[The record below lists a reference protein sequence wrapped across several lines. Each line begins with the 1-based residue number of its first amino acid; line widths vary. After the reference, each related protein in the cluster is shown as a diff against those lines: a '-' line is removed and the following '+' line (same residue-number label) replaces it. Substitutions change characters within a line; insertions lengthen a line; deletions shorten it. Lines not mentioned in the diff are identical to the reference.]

1 MLEKES
7 FTMTKE
13 FFENRIARLRSLSVF
28 EKILFA
34 AIFSYIVV
42 LSVLTSFKF
51 YCFQSLAFDFGIFV
65 QVFWNTLHGHFMFS
79 QPRAGPLY
87 APSFLGV
94 HFSPLVLILLPF
106 YALIQSPYTLLVLQA
121 IALALPA
128 LFIYKIAVRISGK
141 ETVALLFAIGY
152 LVYPGTL
159 WSNWYDFHVEAFV
172 PLFLSMAF
180 YYYLKGN
187 KLGLVISMLMMLT
200 TLESAVYIDL
210 AFVVYIALR
219 EVLKRRKAQPDR
231 NVIDKSLIIAL
242 LIVVSV
248 SVIYYLA
255 SESIMNSVWPQR
267 QVLAPLPLFGI
278 QTFNNFLLKISY
290 IAILTAPLAFLPF
303 ASPLELLPAAPY
315 LFLALVTDYQPYFT
329 VTWQYPALISVPF
342 FVAAIFGLTQQNWK
356 KIRSELIVAMMIF
369 VVLLSPG
376 SPLMSQF
383 SVRWTIDLPSSEM
396 GFRYQ
401 ALSMIEENATVLAQE
416 NIFPN
421 VAQRPVVYTVWPSNA
436 TPPDYIVIDVFD
448 VLFYSGIG
456 TSGSTKDALLSFAQ
470 THNYGVAAIVNGF
483 IILKKNFTGA
493 ANVLVPLHTSLE
505 LSQIRK
511 KFVAFEDYVMETHF
525 FVSDWVKIKENHLF
539 LNKSIS
545 AVAWWGPYIT
555 VPPGKYRVDV
565 RYSSDDTSAEP
576 IMGITVYY
584 WGSGPQYPN
593 AIYAEKTV
601 WSNETTNGR
610 ISITSFEFKLDD
622 WSPALEVVGRNL
634 GKANINVYSVEMQ
647 EIQ

>member
-34 AIFSYIVV
+34 AIFSYIVI

-51 YCFQSLAFDFGIFV
+51 YCFQSLTFDFGIFV

-94 HFSPLVLILLPF
+94 HFSPLILILLPF
-106 YALIQSPYTLLVLQA
+106 YALVQSPYTLLVLQS

-128 LFIYKIAVRISGK
+128 LFIYKIATRISGK

-180 YYYLKGN
+180 YYYFKGN
-187 KLGLVISMLMMLT
+187 KLGLVISMLMLLT
-200 TLESAVYIDL
+200 TLESAVYIDV
-210 AFVVYIALR
+210 AFAVYIALR
-219 EVLKRRKAQPDR
+219 EILKRRKAQPNR
-231 NVIDKSLIIAL
+231 NVIDKSLIVAL

-248 SVIYYLA
+248 SVIYYLV

-267 QVLAPLPLFGI
+267 QVLAPLPLFGV

-315 LFLALVTDYQPYFT
+315 LFLALVTSYQPYFT

-342 FVAAIFGLTQQNWK
+342 FVAAIWGLTQQNWK
-356 KIRSELIVAMMIF
+356 KIRLELIVAMMIF

-383 SVRWTIDLPSSEM
+383 SVRWTVDLPNSETEL
-396 GFRYQ
+396 RYQ
-401 ALSMIEENATVLAQE
+401 ALSMIENNATVLAQE

-421 VAQRPVVYTVWPSNA
+421 VAQRSVVYTLWPSSSA
-436 TPPDYIVIDVFD
+436 PPDYIVVD
-448 VLFYSGIG
+448 VLETLFYNSPPDL
-456 TSGSTKDALLSFAQ
+456 STKDAMLSFVQ
-470 THNYGVAAIVNGF
+470 THDYGVAAIVNGF
-483 IILKKNFTGA
+483 VILKKNYQGA
-493 ANVLVPLHTSLE
+493 ANVLVPMRISLDIG
-505 LSQIRK
+505 QFKK
-511 KFVAFEDYVMETHF
+511 KFVAFEDYTKETHF
-525 FVSDWVKIKENHLF
+525 FISDWVEVKDSYLF
-539 LNKSIS
+539 LNKSVS
-545 AVAWWGPYIT
+545 AVALWGPYIT
-555 VPPGKYRVDV
+555 VPPGKYKVEV
-565 RYSSDDTSAEP
+565 RYSSGDTPSEP
-576 IMGITVYY
+576 IMGLTVYY
-584 WGSGPQYPN
+584 WGNGPKYPDTT
-593 AIYAEKTV
+593 YAEKTV
-601 WSNETTNGR
+601 WGNET
-610 ISITSFEFKLDD
+610 ISGQINTTTMKFELDD
-622 WSPALEVVGRNL
+622 WSKPLEIVGTTL
-634 GKANINVYSVEMQ
+634 GKANLNIYSVVMQ